1 MALFDTPTVA
11 QAFNLIRTTKDLGFG
26 EESVFPILDRLDVSI
41 QNLHEVCG
49 SGDSNRI
56 SHEVGEAL
64 FIGVELCG
72 QANIPLKKVIGL
84 GIQPWIDAPRRQQRK
99 AHLDCTAGFIKS
111 AFRSGG
117 TILQAMALGGHF
129 NAVVSLGQTFEICP
143 QSALSFSAQRYQW
156 QIHYI
161 EMAANHKNRELA
173 QLSKEEF
180 TALMTEA
187 KKAAQSLAPRVG
199 I

>member
-1 MALFDTPTVA
+1 MALFDTPAVA
-11 QAFNLIRTTKDLGFG
+11 QAFNLIRTTNDLGFG

-49 SGDSNRI
+49 
-56 SHEVGEAL
+56 
-64 FIGVELCG
+64 
-72 QANIPLKKVIGL
+72 QANIPPKKAIGL
-84 GIQPWIDAPRRQQRK
+84 GIQPWIDAPRLQQRK
-99 AHLDCTAGFIKS
+99 AYLDCTAGFIKS

-117 TILQAMALGGHF
+117 SILQAMALGGHF

-161 EMAANHKNRELA
+161 EMAANHSERELG

-180 TALMTEA
+180 MKLMSDA
-187 KKAAQSLAPRVG
+187 KKAAQSLAPHTCA
-199 I
+199 